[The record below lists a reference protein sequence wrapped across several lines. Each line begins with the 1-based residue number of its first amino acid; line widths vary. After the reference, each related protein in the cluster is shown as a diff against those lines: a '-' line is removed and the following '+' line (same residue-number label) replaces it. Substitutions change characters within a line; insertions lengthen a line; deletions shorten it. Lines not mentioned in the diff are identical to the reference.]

1 MLNVVLQVFTEKQ
14 SILIRIG
21 SCVMYRDT
29 YQIGLVVYLP
39 TPKYKSVR
47 VNPLY
52 YKKLHVNWIVFYAV
66 LIIFQPYYG
75 NYCLLILVLYKS
87 YDK

>member
-14 SILIRIG
+14 SIMIRIR

-29 YQIGLVVYLP
+29 YQICLVVYCP
-39 TPKYKSVR
+39 TPKYKSVS

-52 YKKLHVNWIVFYAV
+52 NKKLHINWIVFYAV
-66 LIIFQPYYG
+66 LLIFQPNNG
-75 NYCLLILVLYKS
+75 NYCMLKLVLYKS